1 MVTSWQVFCC
11 FCSVAKSCPTLCDQ
25 APLSS
30 IISGVY
36 SDSCQLSRWCFLTIS
51 SCAAPFSFYLQS
63 FPASEFPVSQLFAL
77 GSQNIGTTAS
87 ASILPMNIRGWFP
100 LRLTGLI
107 SLLSKGLSKESS
119 LALQF
124 KSINSLVLSLLYGP
138 TLTSIRDYWKSY
150 SFDFDIQTFDSKVMS
165 LFFNKL
171 SRLLIAFLPR
181 NKHLLITWL
190 PVTIC
195 SDFGAQENKIC
206 HCFHFILPMKWWDLM
221 PWF

>member
-1 MVTSWQVFCC
+1 MWPPGLKHARLSY
-11 FCSVAKSCPTLCDQ
+11 
-25 APLSS
+25 PLLSPR
-30 IISGVY
+30 VCY
-36 SDSCQLSRWCFLTIS
+36 DSCQLSWWCYLTTS
-51 SCAAPFSFYLQS
+51 SSVTPFFYLQS
-63 FPASEFPVSQLFAL
+63 LPASGFPVSQLFTL

-87 ASILPMNIRGWFP
+87 ASILPMNIRCWFP

-107 SLLSKGLSKESS
+107 SLLSKGLSKEFS

-124 KSINSLVLSLLYGP
+124 KSISSLVLSLLYGP
-138 TLTSIRDYWKSY
+138 TLTSVHDYWKDY
-150 SFDFDIQTFDSKVMS
+150 GLDFDIQTFDSKVMS
-165 LFFNKL
+165 LLFNKL

-181 NKHLLITWL
+181 SKHLLITWL

-206 HCFHFILPMKWWDLM
+206 HCFHFFLRMKWWDLM